1 MNQSD
6 KQAAERGYRL
16 FVEEIRKILNRSA
29 ILGEMHLK
37 GVFNCEDVVWDKK
50 SASDFLAVHQI
61 FNEVTAGSEKT
72 KRINRDWID
81 ASFRKYKVEKTEEM
95 LDKVYDKIL
104 ENGYNVV

>member
-1 MNQSD
+1 VNMFKEILECMD
-6 KQAAERGYRL
+6 YRNRIS
-16 FVEEIRKILNRSA
+16 EITLDELCKKN
-29 ILGEMHLK
+29 
-37 GVFNCEDVVWDKK
+37 NWDKK